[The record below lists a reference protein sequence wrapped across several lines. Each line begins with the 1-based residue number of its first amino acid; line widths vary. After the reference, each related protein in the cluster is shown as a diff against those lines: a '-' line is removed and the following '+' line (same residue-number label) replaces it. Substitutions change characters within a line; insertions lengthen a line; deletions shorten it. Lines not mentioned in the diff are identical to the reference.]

1 MIVHKKEITH
11 PQSSR
16 RTTTTTTTTKAAA
29 EETTTKTLKAV
40 DQKEN

>member
-1 MIVHKKEITH
+1 MIVHKQEITH

-16 RTTTTTTTTKAAA
+16 RTTTTTTKAAA

>member
-1 MIVHKKEITH
+1 MIVHKQEITH

-16 RTTTTTTTTKAAA
+16 RTTTTTKAAA